1 MSTEPLWRAV
11 KATGGVTFVEKQVKG
26 RYVARF
32 ALRFDDGEAERIAQ
46 LLNQLDKS
54 KPTKEKSE

>member
-1 MSTEPLWRAV
+1 V